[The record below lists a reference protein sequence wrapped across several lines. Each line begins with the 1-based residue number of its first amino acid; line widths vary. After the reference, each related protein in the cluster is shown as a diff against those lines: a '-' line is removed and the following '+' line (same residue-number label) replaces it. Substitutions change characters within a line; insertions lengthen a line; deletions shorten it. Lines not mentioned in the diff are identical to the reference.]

1 MKLLNGDQYSLDIIT
16 LYVFFLKEIKYKFD
30 LIAGLRLNI
39 REIIVPYLILILLTQ
54 QVFLSISSLGLG

>member
-1 MKLLNGDQYSLDIIT
+1 MKLLDGDQYSLDIIT

>member
-1 MKLLNGDQYSLDIIT
+1 MKLLNGDQYTLDIIT

-30 LIAGLRLNI
+30 LIAGIRLNI
-39 REIIVPYLILILLTQ
+39 CEIIVPYLILILLTQ

>member
-30 LIAGLRLNI
+30 LIAGIRLNI
-39 REIIVPYLILILLTQ
+39 CEIIVPYLILILLTQ

>member
-1 MKLLNGDQYSLDIIT
+1 MEISIVLDIIT
-16 LYVFFLKEIKYKFD
+16 LYVFFIKEIKYKFD

>member
-1 MKLLNGDQYSLDIIT
+1 MKLLNGDQYSIDIIT

-30 LIAGLRLNI
+30 LIAGIRLNI
-39 REIIVPYLILILLTQ
+39 CEIIVPYLILILLTQ